1 MLFQLRNPGGCDR
14 GRGALIPRS
23 RTHSAEF
30 IDTDEHLQV
39 GNVGHSG
46 FARFLKVIGDLQ
58 D

>member
-1 MLFQLRNPGGCDR
+1 MLFQFSDSGGCDG
-14 GRGALIPRS
+14 GRGALVAGS

-39 GNVGHSG
+39 GNVGHLG
-46 FARFLKVIGDLQ
+46 FARILKVIGDLL